1 MSDANN
7 RMCTVSV
14 YNCIYW
20 CSVLN
25 CYFHWQEILSL
36 KHEYSV
42 SLKLA
47 AIVQT
52 KVSYNRTVLTVLFP
66 TFNIILLL
74 LLLSVIEFPLCG
86 INPYTTTDKTY
97 KNEYN

>member
-1 MSDANN
+1 MNYLSMSDANNN

-20 CSVLN
+20 CSVLH
-25 CYFHWQEILSL
+25 CYFYWQEILFL

-52 KVSYNRTVLTVLFP
+52 KRF
-66 TFNIILLL
+66 I
-74 LLLSVIEFPLCG
+74 
-86 INPYTTTDKTY
+86 
-97 KNEYN
+97 